1 EFGSLAKGKNVSHRD
16 GVAWCPETKTDA
28 FFVTLNKDEANHSA
42 TTMYKDYAIS
52 PELFHWESQ
61 NATSPTSPTGKRYLD
76 RKSHGSKIVLFTR
89 EAAEDETGLTMPYT
103 CLGQVDYVQHKGE
116 KPIAITW
123 KLQRAMPA
131 DVFADAAAVA
141 Q

>member
-1 EFGSLAKGKNVSHRD
+1 M
-16 GVAWCPETKTDA
+16 
-28 FFVTLNKDEANHSA
+28 TLDKSEGFEERVQ
-42 TTMYKDYAIS
+42 YKDYAIS

-61 NATSPTSPTGKRYLD
+61 NATSPSSPTGQRYLD
-76 RKSHGSKIVLFTR
+76 RKSHDSQILLFTR
-89 EAAEDETGLTMPYT
+89 EAAEDETGVTMPYT
-103 CLGQVDYVQHKGE
+103 CLGQVDYVQHKCE